1 MSRSGAYLLGGGLGV
16 LAFAAMGWAAMPPD
30 QGLGLEVVD
39 RIKAASRDALAWYQ
53 GRPLDGAPDWEDAAQ
68 DIQSG
73 DADLGR
79 TLILEYGCG
88 ACHDIPGIAEAK
100 GRVGP
105 SLHGLADRAYI
116 GGVLPNMPGGLVRWI
131 VDPTTHAPLTAMPD
145 LGVTPNEAQDI
156 AAYLYL
162 VGER

>member
-1 MSRSGAYLLGGGLGV
+1 MTGSPSQTLAVAGASVGRHGQPVVSVIGGTRVGETATIRRCAARTKASG
-16 LAFAAMGWAAMPPD
+16 
-30 QGLGLEVVD
+30 
-39 RIKAASRDALAWYQ
+39 
-53 GRPLDGAPDWEDAAQ
+53 
-68 DIQSG
+68 G
-73 DADLGR
+73 DADSGR
-79 TLILEYGCG
+79 ALILDYGCG
-88 ACHDIPGIAEAK
+88 ACHEIPGIAEAK

-145 LGVTPNEAQDI
+145 LGVTPDEARDI

>member
-1 MSRSGAYLLGGGLGV
+1 MSGSGAYLLGGGLAV
-16 LAFAAMGWAAMPPD
+16 LSFAAMGWAAIPPD
-30 QGLGLEVVD
+30 RDLGLDVLD
-39 RIKAASRDALAWYQ
+39 RIKAASRDALAWYE
-53 GRPLDGAPDWEDAAQ
+53 GKPLDGTPDWEDAAQ

-73 DADLGR
+73 DADTGR
-79 TLILEYGCG
+79 ALILDYGCG
-88 ACHDIPGIAEAK
+88 ACHRIPGIAEAK
-100 GRVGP
+100 GTVGP
-105 SLHGLADRAYI
+105 SLQGLVDRAYI

-145 LGVTPNEAQDI
+145 LGVTPDEAQHI